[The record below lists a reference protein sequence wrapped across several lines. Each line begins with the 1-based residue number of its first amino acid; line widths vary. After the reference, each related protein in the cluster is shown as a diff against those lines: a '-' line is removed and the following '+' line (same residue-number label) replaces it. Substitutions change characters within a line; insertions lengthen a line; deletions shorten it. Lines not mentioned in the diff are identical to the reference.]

1 MTKSDSRRTQL
12 VRTGKSAYI
21 VRLPI
26 GFSAFPIGCAS
37 FSSVGRKNE
46 TIEFTPSHQPL
57 MPLKQRDCW
66 IFDMDGTLTLSIH
79 DFEGIKRELGLPPGQ
94 PILEELAKLPPTI
107 ADPLYQRLEE
117 LELAI
122 AHQSVAQDGAY
133 ELLSE
138 LRSRDYK
145 MGILTRNSKN
155 NAKAT
160 LAACGLAEFF
170 PDELILS
177 RDCCPPKPSPDGILQ
192 LLSEWDAPPERSV
205 MVGDYVFDLEAGR
218 RAGSRTVYIDPTGE
232 FAWQA
237 RADVAITSLGEIA
250 AQL

>member
-1 MTKSDSRRTQL
+1 
-12 VRTGKSAYI
+12 
-21 VRLPI
+21 
-26 GFSAFPIGCAS
+26 
-37 FSSVGRKNE
+37 
-46 TIEFTPSHQPL
+46 

-79 DFEGIKRELGLPPGQ
+79 DFEGIKRDLGLPAGQ
-94 PILEELAKLPPTI
+94 PILEELAKLSPEV
-107 ADPLYQRLEE
+107 AAPLYQQLEE
-117 LELAI
+117 LELEI

-145 MGILTRNSKN
+145 IGILTRNSKP
-155 NAKAT
+155 NANAT

-192 LLSEWDAPPERSV
+192 LLAQWDAPPQRSV
-205 MVGDYVFDLEAGR
+205 MVGDYVFDLAAGK
-218 RAGSRTVYIDPTGE
+218 RAGSATVYIDPTGE
-232 FAWQA
+232 FAWKAQA
-237 RADVAITSLGEIA
+237 DLAVTSLTTIVNM
-250 AQL
+250 L